1 MWDAGVNRRSV
12 FKAQVELMFLGEFN
26 HSIDEKGR
34 VTIPSLYRQKLEGGA
49 YITQGFDRNLM
60 VLQLNTFENM
70 ANRLNRMNIT
80 DPSVRELRRLLF
92 SKAQKIQ
99 LDGSGRILIPPF
111 LREKLDDTNEIVL
124 IGGGSYFELWSG
136 AKWKAQIGHMDE
148 VQNNARYF
156 ADLELFAEESSDE

>member
-1 MWDAGVNRRSV
+1 LWDAGIDRRPV

-34 VTIPSLYRQKLEGGA
+34 VTIPSLYRQKLDGGA

-60 VLQLNTFENM
+60 VLQLTTFENM

-92 SKAQKIQ
+92 SNAQNIQ
-99 LDGSGRILIPPF
+99 LDGSGRMLIPPF
-111 LREKLDDTNEIVL
+111 LRDKLGQTNEIVM

-136 AKWKAQIGHMDE
+136 EKWKAQMGHMDE

-156 ADLELFAEESSDE
+156 ADLELFAEEIADE